1 MSFLKEYIKLF
12 NRHSISP
19 KIKLLQKTRSWQ
31 EEKILIVGY
40 FILDMVTTTV
50 QSIFKGSYLEEI
62 TSQATSQR
70 MNTVQVANLSVFIHT
85 IISFTVATGRLPKAI
100 CTLIKWE
107 FRFSFF

>member
-1 MSFLKEYIKLF
+1 MKLF
-12 NRHSISP
+12 IQHNISP
-19 KIKLLQKTRSWQ
+19 KIKLFLQKTPSWQ

-40 FILDMVTTTV
+40 FILDMVTTTA

-62 TSQATSQR
+62 TSQTTSQR

-100 CTLIKWE
+100 CTLIKRE
-107 FRFSFF
+107 FHFSFL